1 MSKHHLQSVAEQIT
15 KTGHGSAPF
24 HNEKS
29 CLINQVSQWSQE
41 IFKLRAAEDE

>member
-15 KTGHGSAPF
+15 NTGHGSAPF

-29 CLINQVSQWSQE
+29 LIKQVSQWSQE
-41 IFKLRAAEDE
+41 IFKLRGL